1 MANSWKFVLK
11 KILPSPPRMAAT
23 MLQYGTTWPEA
34 GDCPS
39 SGHVHGLSKELYYQ
53 SFGSVIM
60 THSIWLPVFVICFM
74 NFCKSFAVKACTTF
88 L

>member
-1 MANSWKFVLK
+1 MSNSWKFVLK
-11 KILPSPPRMAAT
+11 KYCQAHLAR
-23 MLQYGTTWPEA
+23 LQQCYSMERHGRKR

-39 SGHVHGLSKELYYQ
+39 SGHVHGLSKQLCYQ